1 MNGQPE
7 QKFKAGAISATLWK
21 NQSQKN
27 GQTFEF
33 HTVSLERNYK
43 DQTGEWKSTNS
54 MRQADLPKAI
64 LVLNKAF
71 EHLSMAEQA

>member
-1 MNGQPE
+1 MTKPE

-27 GQTFEF
+27 GQTIEY

-43 DQTGEWKSTNS
+43 DQSGQWKSTSS
-54 MRQADLPKAI
+54 MRQTDLPKAV
-64 LVLNKAF
+64 LVLSKAF
-71 EHLSMAEQA
+71 EHLSMAEEA